1 MIELRW
7 KEVYI
12 PIQQTDDGYGYGRTD
27 KVLQY
32 RVRRFRAA
40 LPFNAGFE
48 GWGAWQ
54 DVPEFQEQPPAA
66 HDESSKEK

>member
-1 MIELRW
+1 MIEMRYFTHYAPPGESGVR
-7 KEVYI
+7 K
-12 PIQQTDDGYGYGRTD
+12 
-27 KVLQY
+27 LQY

-66 HDESSKEK
+66 HDESKEGK